1 MMSIAEFWDRM
12 THGWRPRSPGAQGGD
27 VNDELMFH
35 FRGLVNDRLAE
46 GLPFEAA
53 WERAEQQ
60 FGSVRRYD
68 NECRSLDAAQRLKWL
83 PLALLASL
91 AVVAW
96 VWWSAVELPGR
107 RLGSELHLLRQ
118 EVQALREVQLVRSER
133 TSAATAPPQAPVPV
147 DLAGAVEGADGS
159 PLTEATILVILKTWP
174 GGRYRQEAFTA
185 TTDADGRFQLPRLLP
200 MDGQYAVLVAA
211 LKDGFAFKSTYQ
223 LKQGQP
229 VSQPDPIVLKLEPAS
244 HVTVVLRD
252 AHGQPI
258 ADALVAPSE
267 RKSRQ
272 GEDHLIYFQGS
283 EPARRTTDAQG
294 RVRLDCF
301 LAGDQAEIYVQLPGD
316 NWNSRRFQVSG
327 DDSVVELASS
337 ES

>member
-1 MMSIAEFWDRM
+1 MSIAEFWDRV
-12 THGWRPRSPGAQGGD
+12 TCGWRPNSPTAPGGD

-68 NECRSLDAAQRLKWL
+68 SECRALDAAQRFNWR
-83 PLALLASL
+83 PLLLLVSL
-91 AVVAW
+91 GVVAW
-96 VWWSAVELPGR
+96 AWWSAVELPGR
-107 RLGSELHLLRQ
+107 RLGSELRLLRQ
-118 EVQALREVQLVRSER
+118 EVQALRDVQLARTERPSE
-133 TSAATAPPQAPVPV
+133 SPVPPQTPAPV
-147 DLAGAVEGADGS
+147 DLAGAVEGADGK

-185 TTDADGRFQLPRLLP
+185 TTDADGRFQLPHLVP
-200 MDGQYAVLVAA
+200 MDGQYAILVAA

-223 LKQGQP
+223 LKRGQP
-229 VSQPDPIVLKLEPAS
+229 VAQPDPIVLTLEQAS

-252 AHGQPI
+252 ADGQPI

-316 NWNSRRFQVSG
+316 NWNSRRFEISG
-327 DDSVVELASS
+327 DDSVVELAASDT
-337 ES
+337 